1 MSLRARTG
9 ETRVGTASPLRSTA
23 VVSSLWPLAVVCA
36 VAGLVAGF
44 FLAIYLKKPE
54 PIGWDTARYLDQANL
69 IRAHGLSGAAGLK
82 LPRPSSLFASRVG
95 FPTSVLT
102 LSALF

>member
-9 ETRVGTASPLRSTA
+9 ETRVGAASPFRSTA
-23 VVSSLWPLAVVCA
+23 VASSLLPLAVVCA
-36 VAGLVAGF
+36 IGGLVAGF
-44 FLAIYLKKPE
+44 FLAIYLVKPE

-69 IRAHGLSGAAGLK
+69 IRAHGLSAAAGLR
-82 LPRPSSLFASRVG
+82 LPRPSALLASRVG

-102 LSALF
+102 LSAL